1 MKVCDFQR
9 EGKRESERT
18 FAETIRR
25 GDPAWN
31 AETENLSNTVSRYE
45 RKEREVVGNQR

>member
-1 MKVCDFQR
+1 MKVRDFQR
-9 EGKRESERT
+9 ERKRESERT
-18 FAETIRR
+18 FVETIGH

-45 RKEREVVGNQR
+45 RKEREVVGYQR